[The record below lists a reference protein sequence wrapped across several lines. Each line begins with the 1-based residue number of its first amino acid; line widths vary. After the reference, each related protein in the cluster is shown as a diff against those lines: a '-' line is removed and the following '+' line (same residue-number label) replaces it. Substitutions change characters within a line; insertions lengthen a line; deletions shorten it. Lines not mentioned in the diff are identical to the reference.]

1 VLPLEGSAAII
12 SVETCTG
19 REFSVITVRVDC
31 AGQSFQDD
39 IFSNVTSSMISSH
52 EDVFDM
58 SNDDTCLYGGGVC
71 DVEHGMPRQCLHFGG
86 SSDIFSD
93 AVSEGLIKDAFVVI
107 TEFNNVSGDVIDGE
121 RHLVDSIPVGLAW
134 NKNKAGANLFS
145 THSKQ
150 MVLYICAFQTACKGD
165 IIRNK
170 KCVKRANGTDAYS
183 KGTDAYSKGTD
194 KYSKG
199 TDKYS
204 KGTDKYSK
212 GTDKYSEGTD
222 KLSMGIGKVAM
233 GIGKV
238 AMGIGKVA
246 MGTAK
251 LPSSSEIPNAD
262 FELTCKKCNMTRKVD
277 SVNGKVKI
285 FKSGSKYV
293 LAKKANGSYH
303 YHCPS
308 CKSNVTAKSIKKL

>member
-170 KCVKRANGTDAYS
+170 KCVKMANGTDAW
-183 KGTDAYSKGTD
+183 
-194 KYSKG
+194 
-199 TDKYS
+199 
-204 KGTDKYSK
+204 
-212 GTDKYSEGTD
+212 SEGTD
-222 KLSMGIGKVAM
+222 KVSMGIDKRSKGIDKVS
-233 GIGKV
+233 ILLV
-238 AMGIGKVA
+238 RSPWVLIRFPWVLVRSPWVLIRFPWVLVRSPWVLIRDPRVLVR
-246 MGTAK
+246 
-251 LPSSSEIPNAD
+251 LPWVLQY
-262 FELTCKKCNMTRKVD
+262 FFQ
-277 SVNGKVKI
+277 VKRFQMPI
-285 FKSGSKYV
+285 
-293 LAKKANGSYH
+293 LN
-303 YHCPS
+303 
-308 CKSNVTAKSIKKL
+308 